1 MAVPNLFGSG
11 SAQSAFASFH
21 PKNLNLRNL
30 LERYL
35 VQTSNTCNYY
45 TLALIS
51 FGSKNYFGFLNQN
64 LMTLDY
70 TGCHDDQCH
79 PI

>member
-1 MAVPNLFGSG
+1 MAVPNLFGSR

-21 PKNLNLRNL
+21 PKNLNLINL

-35 VQTSNTCNYY
+35 ETSNTCNY
-45 TLALIS
+45 TLALIL
-51 FGSKNYFGFLNQN
+51 FGSENYFGFLIQN

-70 TGCHDDQCH
+70 TSCQDDQS
-79 PI
+79 

>member
-1 MAVPNLFGSG
+1 MAFPNLFGSG

-35 VQTSNTCNYY
+35 ETSNTCNYY
-45 TLALIS
+45 TLALILFRS
-51 FGSKNYFGFLNQN
+51 ENYFGFLNQN

-70 TGCHDDQCH
+70 TGCHNDPCH
-79 PI
+79 PV